1 MIAGARRNDRP
12 DSQDMLRRR
21 IFEMRDHFN
30 RRAALFCSAAF
41 LFTALPTIAAAQSQS
56 AGPAPASTAG
66 ETAPPA
72 ADDNALGEVV
82 VTAERR
88 VENLQRV
95 PIAATALSGD
105 ELNGKAVSRI
115 DDLQFAAPSLSVT
128 DAGLTQSVNIRG
140 IGIASGSPAV
150 ANGVAV
156 YINGV
161 FQPPLLTTS
170 SFYDIGNVEVLRG
183 PQGTLVGSN
192 STGGAIFINSQAP
205 STSRISGYLQGGY
218 GNYDD
223 RALQG
228 AVNLP
233 VTGNLAVRAAGNY
246 QKRDSFFTDVGPYHN
261 KPDSL
266 DEKAGRLSLLWT
278 PGNLHAL
285 AHAEWIDKETGG
297 YAYRAMPGTPY
308 GAGAPADIRTLHYDS
323 PTKNH
328 ERGFLSDL
336 ELRYEFAGGV
346 TLRSMSGYVNKRIN
360 NLYDSDATAL
370 PPASTEDQYVRERE
384 IVEEINLISP
394 TGGQFNWILGGYYQ
408 HNKIDVDILN
418 RAGSPVD
425 PTHILIY
432 NDKTTTGVFA
442 QAGYKLA
449 DRVEIQLGGRY
460 SHYKVAQT
468 GNVAIGYGTLFGP
481 NGLQVA
487 DLANDHKDGRFTG
500 KANINFQIDADNL
513 IYAFAARGYKP
524 GGANSATS
532 QFKPETVWDYETGWK
547 GTMLGNR
554 LRTQL
559 SLFYMNYRNFQ
570 FDVVDT
576 TSGQTG
582 VINAANSKIYGAE
595 GQIQA
600 KISGFAIDGGFAYVH
615 SKLGS
620 LIAVNSRLVP
630 PGVTLGPQCGAVPTT
645 GCTNYAPY
653 LQNAGGG
660 PNVLSPRWSYNFGV
674 DYEIRL
680 GSDHSLTPRIN
691 YAYVGPQFASY
702 FYTPQYDRLH
712 ARGLLSALLTLRLNQ
727 WTLEA
732 YGTNLTNKTYVSG
745 IAGNNEFFGAPRRYG
760 IRGSVRF

>member
-1 MIAGARRNDRP
+1 MRNHSKVRGLMLCSGTLLLAALPAVASAQTGGNAGAA
-12 DSQDMLRRR
+12 SG
-21 IFEMRDHFN
+21 
-30 RRAALFCSAAF
+30 AA
-41 LFTALPTIAAAQSQS
+41 PTS
-56 AGPAPASTAG
+56 PAT
-66 ETAPPA
+66 
-72 ADDNALGEVV
+72 DDNMLGEVV

-88 VENLQRV
+88 VENLQNV

-105 ELNGKAVSRI
+105 QLNGKAVSRI

-205 STSRISGYLQGGY
+205 STSGIKGYLQGGY

-228 AVNLP
+228 AINLP
-233 VTGNLAVRAAGNY
+233 VTGNLAVRAAGNFE
-246 QKRDSFFTDVGPYHN
+246 KRDSYYTDIGPFHN

-266 DEKAGRLSLLWT
+266 DEKAGRLSFLWT

-285 AHAEWIDKETGG
+285 GHVEWIDKETGG

-308 GAGAPADIRTLHYDS
+308 GAGAPADIRTLDYDS
-323 PTKNH
+323 PTRNH

-336 ELRYEFAGGV
+336 ELRYEFGGGI
-346 TLRSMSGYVNKRIN
+346 TLRSLSGYVNKRIN

-370 PPASTEDQYVRERE
+370 PPASSEDQYVRERE
-384 IVEEINLISP
+384 IVQEVNLISP
-394 TGGQFNWILGGYYQ
+394 TDGKFNWILGGYYQ

-425 PTHILIY
+425 PTHILIHDY
-432 NDKTTTGVFA
+432 KTTLGAFA
-442 QAGYKLA
+442 QGGYKIT
-449 DRVEIQLGGRY
+449 DRVEFQLGARY
-460 SHYKVAQT
+460 SHYSVSQT
-468 GNVAIGYGTLFGP
+468 GGVAIGYGTIFGP
-481 NGLQVA
+481 NGMQVA

-500 KANINFQIDADNL
+500 KANVNFQVDDNNL
-513 IYAFAARGYKP
+513 IYAFVARGYKP

-532 QFKPETVWDYETGWK
+532 EFKPETVWDYETGWK
-547 GTMLGNR
+547 STMLDR
-554 LRTQL
+554 HVRTQL
-559 SLFYMNYRNFQ
+559 SLFYMDYKDFQ
-570 FDVVDT
+570 FDFVDI

-582 VINAANSKIYGAE
+582 VTNVANSKIYGAE

-600 KISGFAIDGGFAYVH
+600 KWGGFAVDGGFAYVH
-615 SKLGS
+615 SRLAS
-620 LIAVNSRLVP
+620 LVAVNSRLVP
-630 PGVTLGPQCGAVPTT
+630 PGVTLGPQCGTVPTT
-645 GCTNYAPY
+645 GCTDYAPY

-660 PNVLSPRWSYNFGV
+660 PNVLSPKLSYNFGAE
-674 DYEIRL
+674 YEIRL
-680 GSDHSLTPRIN
+680 GNERSLTPRIN
-691 YAYVGPQFASY
+691 YAYVGPQFAQY
-702 FYTPQYDRLH
+702 FYSPQYDRLR
-712 ARGLLSALLTLRLNQ
+712 ARGLLSALLTLRLNK

-745 IAGNNEFFGAPRRYG
+745 ITGNTEFFGAPRRYG
-760 IRGSVRF
+760 IRASVRF